1 MTVQKKNPPPLNLEN
16 ISEIHADLERGFTL
30 YAMGLGA
37 ALDLGFKDYSEKLTK
52 FAQLWPHLVQKGLL
66 ARLRRINLNY
76 PLRVLVTLKGMEA
89 NP

>member
-1 MTVQKKNPPPLNLEN
+1 
-16 ISEIHADLERGFTL
+16 
-30 YAMGLGA
+30 
-37 ALDLGFKDYSEKLTK
+37 
-52 FAQLWPHLVQKGLL
+52 VQKGFL